1 MLQKFLSDYVLY
13 KYGYGFI
20 INQESLFISRK
31 EFYMYEFTDD
41 CLIHIE
47 EIDNEHRHLFS
58 LINESIAMV
67 AEASDV
73 TTISKKLVSRLKDY
87 AVNHFAHEEAYMESI
102 HDPELSLQK
111 REHAAFTEK
120 INSFTLDTSSPE
132 AAKESLNEL
141 LKYLIRWLYRHILSS
156 DMMIGKLE
164 PNDPFAFTDR
174 FKTGIQLIDDEHR
187 KLFEIIKETN
197 ELICA
202 ELLHDKYDRIM
213 ELLAKLKDYTEFHF
227 HDEETLMERIGY
239 PGLES
244 QKHAHAAFVERLV
257 DVDLGTLDDI
267 DNDQQAYLLDL
278 INYLIGWLSN
288 HILVSDK
295 KIAEYVRSNN
305 ITL

>member
-1 MLQKFLSDYVLY
+1 
-13 KYGYGFI
+13 
-20 INQESLFISRK
+20 
-31 EFYMYEFTDD
+31 MYEFTDD

-58 LINESIAMV
+58 LINESIALV

-73 TTISKKLVSRLKDY
+73 TTISKNLVARLKDY

-227 HDEETLMERIGY
+227 HDEETLMERIDY
-239 PGLES
+239 PGLEA

>member
-1 MLQKFLSDYVLY
+1 
-13 KYGYGFI
+13 
-20 INQESLFISRK
+20 
-31 EFYMYEFTDD
+31 
-41 CLIHIE
+41 
-47 EIDNEHRHLFS
+47 
-58 LINESIAMV
+58 
-67 AEASDV
+67 
-73 TTISKKLVSRLKDY
+73 
-87 AVNHFAHEEAYMESI
+87 
-102 HDPELSLQK
+102 
-111 REHAAFTEK
+111 
-120 INSFTLDTSSPE
+120 
-132 AAKESLNEL
+132 
-141 LKYLIRWLYRHILSS
+141 
-156 DMMIGKLE
+156 MMIGKLE

-227 HDEETLMERIGY
+227 HDEETL
-239 PGLES
+239 
-244 QKHAHAAFVERLV
+244 
-257 DVDLGTLDDI
+257 DLGTLDDI

>member
-1 MLQKFLSDYVLY
+1 
-13 KYGYGFI
+13 
-20 INQESLFISRK
+20 
-31 EFYMYEFTDD
+31 MYEFTDD

-73 TTISKKLVSRLKDY
+73 TTISKNLVAKLKDY

-102 HDPELSLQK
+102 NDPELRLQK
-111 REHAAFTEK
+111 REHAAFTEE

-141 LKYLIRWLYRHILSS
+141 LKYLVRWLDSQILSRER
-156 DMMIGKLE
+156 MRGKM
-164 PNDPFAFTDR
+164 PPHDPFAFTDR
-174 FKTGIQLIDDEHR
+174 FKTGIELVDDEHR
-187 KLFEIIKETN
+187 TLFEIIRETN

-202 ELLHDKYDRIM
+202 DLLHDKYDKIM

-227 HDEETLMERIGY
+227 HDEEALMERIGY
-239 PGLES
+239 PGLEA

-257 DVDLGTLDDI
+257 DIDLETLDDI

-278 INYLIGWLSN
+278 INYLVGWLAN
-288 HILVSDK
+288 HILGSDK
-295 KIAEYVRSNN
+295 KIGEYVRSNN